1 MSLTGTV
8 LNWHDK
14 RGFGFL
20 RRDDGCEHHVFL
32 HVSDVQRSG
41 LYEVEVGQRVR
52 FDLKPGKN
60 GVRDATCDVRVVND
74 TEITEGAAL
83 LAQVFKR

>member
-32 HVSDVQRSG
+32 HASDVQRSG
-41 LYEVEVGQRVR
+41 LHGVEVGQRVQ
-52 FDLKPGKN
+52 FDLKPGRN
-60 GVRDATCDVRVVND
+60 GVRDAACNVRVVND
-74 TEITEGAAL
+74 REIIEGAAL
-83 LAQVFKR
+83 LAPFFKR